1 MSDDLFNRFRGAPGT
16 APASPGAATGS
27 IVSPQPTPNPP
38 DDDSG
43 LAYRQ
48 SAGVLRVSEIEILG
62 AIERIPSMPIVV
74 QKLLVRSGNL
84 ASSTAD
90 LEDLIKQD
98 IGLAGRLLKLVN
110 SPFYGLGKQVSSIT
124 QAVAIIGLASL
135 KSLAVAA
142 STSNILAV
150 DLSGYGFADKGLW
163 LNSCAT
169 AALAKSVAQRNGA
182 SRDEAEEYF
191 VAGLLRDIGMLVLGP
206 FLAQQKVS
214 LRKIT
219 EPKGDHD
226 ILRREREALGFDHCW
241 AGEKVAEKWTLP
253 EGLRLVIGHH
263 HRIPPDASMQVLRQ
277 LASVRLAERLTYA
290 VGVGLVKDHPFDHQ
304 IDALLI
310 QAAGLN
316 AAKFQELVKDMPAI
330 IAKSDLSNV

>member
-1 MSDDLFNRFRGAPGT
+1 
-16 APASPGAATGS
+16 
-27 IVSPQPTPNPP
+27 
-38 DDDSG
+38 
-43 LAYRQ
+43 LAYRH
-48 SAGVLRVSEIEILG
+48 SAGALRVSEIEVLG
-62 AIERIPSMPIVV
+62 AIERIPSMPLVV
-74 QKLLVRSGNL
+74 QKLLARSGNL

-98 IGLAGRLLKLVN
+98 IALAGRLLKLVN
-110 SPFYGLGKQVSSIT
+110 SPFYGLDKQVSSIT

-182 SRDEAEEYF
+182 TRDEAEEYF

-206 FLAQQKVS
+206 FLAQQKIS

-219 EPKGDHD
+219 DVKPGDAKPDHD
-226 ILRREREALGFDHCW
+226 ILRRKRETLGFDHC
-241 AGEKVAEKWTLP
+241 
-253 EGLRLVIGHH
+253 
-263 HRIPPDASMQVLRQ
+263 
-277 LASVRLAERLTYA
+277 
-290 VGVGLVKDHPFDHQ
+290 
-304 IDALLI
+304 
-310 QAAGLN
+310 
-316 AAKFQELVKDMPAI
+316 
-330 IAKSDLSNV
+330 

>member
-1 MSDDLFNRFRGAPGT
+1 MSDDLFNRFRGAPEA
-16 APASPGAATGS
+16 APGPA
-27 IVSPQPTPNPP
+27 PTPKSVE
-38 DDDSG
+38 DDSG

-48 SAGVLRVSEIEILG
+48 SAGALRVSEVEVLG

-74 QKLLVRSGNL
+74 QKLLARSGNL

-110 SPFYGLGKQVSSIT
+110 SPFYGLGKQVASIT

-169 AALAKSVAQRNGA
+169 AALAKS
-182 SRDEAEEYF
+182 E
-191 VAGLLRDIGMLVLGP
+191 IGRAHV
-206 FLAQQKVS
+206 
-214 LRKIT
+214 
-219 EPKGDHD
+219 
-226 ILRREREALGFDHCW
+226 
-241 AGEKVAEKWTLP
+241 
-253 EGLRLVIGHH
+253 
-263 HRIPPDASMQVLRQ
+263 
-277 LASVRLAERLTYA
+277 
-290 VGVGLVKDHPFDHQ
+290 
-304 IDALLI
+304 
-310 QAAGLN
+310 
-316 AAKFQELVKDMPAI
+316 
-330 IAKSDLSNV
+330 

>member
-1 MSDDLFNRFRGAPGT
+1 MSDDLFSRFRGAPG
-16 APASPGAATGS
+16 ASPTVPSAT
-27 IVSPQPTPNPP
+27 SPTSTPAQAV
-38 DDDSG
+38 DDASG

-48 SAGVLRVSEIEILG
+48 IGNVSRLSEVEVLG

-74 QKLLVRSGNL
+74 QKLLARSGNQ
-84 ASSTAD
+84 AASTAD

-98 IGLAGRLLKLVN
+98 MGLAGRLLKLVN
-110 SPFYGLGKQVSSIT
+110 SPFYGLGKQISSIN

-150 DLSGYGFADKGLW
+150 DLAGYGYADKGLW
-163 LNSCAT
+163 VNSCAT
-169 AALAKSVAQRNGA
+169 AALAKAVAQRNGA
-182 SRDEAEEYF
+182 TRDDAEEYF

-206 FLAQQKVS
+206 FLAQKKIL
-214 LRKIT
+214 LRKIVA
-219 EPKGDHD
+219 PKEDSE

-263 HRIPPDASMQVLRQ
+263 HRIPPDASMQVLRR
-277 LASVRLAERLTYA
+277 LAGVRLAERLTYNLG
-290 VGVGLVKDHPFDHQ
+290 VGVLKDHPFNHQ

-316 AAKFQELVKDMPAI
+316 SAKFQELLKDMPDI
-330 IAKSDLSNV
+330 IAKSDLANV

>member
-1 MSDDLFNRFRGAPGT
+1 MPSAAGPT
-16 APASPGAATGS
+16 VTPAPAPDKAA
-27 IVSPQPTPNPP
+27 

-48 SAGVLRVSEIEILG
+48 AGSALRLSEVEVLG

-74 QKLLVRSGNL
+74 QKLLARSGNQ
-84 ASSTAD
+84 AASTAG

-98 IGLAGRLLKLVN
+98 MGLAGRLLKLVN
-110 SPFYGLGKQVSSIT
+110 SPFYGLGKQISSIN

-150 DLSGYGFADKGLW
+150 DLSGYGYADKGLW
-163 LNSCAT
+163 VNSCAT
-169 AALAKSVAQRNGA
+169 AALAKAVAQRNGA
-182 SRDEAEEYF
+182 TRDDAEEYF

-206 FLAQQKVS
+206 FLAQKKIL
-214 LRKIT
+214 LRKIVD
-219 EPKGDHD
+219 PKEDSD
-226 ILRREREALGFDHCW
+226 ILRRERETLGFDHCW

-277 LASVRLAERLTYA
+277 LAGVRLAERLIYNL
-290 VGVGLVKDHPFDHQ
+290 GVGLLKDHPFNHQ

-316 AAKFQELVKDMPAI
+316 SAKFQDLLKDMPEI
-330 IAKSDLSNV
+330 IAKSDLANV

>member
-1 MSDDLFNRFRGAPGT
+1 MTDDLFSRFRGVPAGT
-16 APASPGAATGS
+16 EPVVVP
-27 IVSPQPTPNPP
+27 PTSVKPVE
-38 DDDSG
+38 DDSG

-48 SAGVLRVSEIEILG
+48 SAGIARVSEIEVLS
-62 AIERIPSMPIVV
+62 AIERIPSMPLVV
-74 QKLLVRSGNL
+74 QKLLARSGNL

-124 QAVAIIGLASL
+124 QAVTIIGLASL

-142 STSNILAV
+142 STSSILAI
-150 DLSGYGFADKGLW
+150 DLAGYGYADKGLW

-169 AALAKSVAQRNGA
+169 AALAKAVAQRNGA
-182 SRDEAEEYF
+182 SRDDAEEYF

-206 FLAQQKVS
+206 FLAQQKIS
-214 LRKIT
+214 LRRLPEAKAET
-219 EPKGDHD
+219 D

-263 HRIPPDASMQVLRQ
+263 HRIPPDASVQVLRQ
-277 LASVRLAERLTYA
+277 LAGVRLAERLTYA
-290 VGVGLVKDHPFDHQ
+290 AGVGLVKDHPFDHQ

-316 AAKFQELVKDMPAI
+316 SVKFQELVKAMPEIVAQ
-330 IAKSDLSNV
+330 SDLSNV